1 MKIALLTTK
10 TTHHYYFAKEIGK
23 YCDVLDIFIETQKSD
38 LNTKK
43 KPEENNNKFL
53 EKQIKFEEG
62 LWFQNNFKNF
72 SDIKNINEFPS
83 LNSDDAIN
91 TISKSNYDVGIVYG
105 TSKLNEK
112 LIDSINFPIYNL
124 HGGNPEYYRG
134 LDSHLWSVFH
144 DDKKGLVLCMHVLA
158 KDLDAGDIIFQTN
171 VPIEKGMSLHELRA
185 STTNQCINL
194 TRLLIASIKNKI
206 PLPMRSQ
213 SKKGRYY
220 SSIASDQISKC
231 EKKFSQWTF

>member
-1 MKIALLTTK
+1 MKLALLTTK
-10 TTHHYYFAKEIGK
+10 TTHHYYFAKQIMK
-23 YCDVLDIFIETQKSD
+23 YCDVIDIFIESKNMECSKEEKAEEEHNKFIYKQ
-38 LNTKK
+38 TKFEK
-43 KPEENNNKFL
+43 ELWFENN
-53 EKQIKFEEG
+53 FE
-62 LWFQNNFKNF
+62 NF
-72 SDIKNINEFPS
+72 SDIKNVNEFLS
-83 LNSDDAIN
+83 LSSDDAIN
-91 TISKSNYDVGIVYG
+91 EISKKTYDIGIVYG
-105 TSKLNEK
+105 TSKLKEK

-144 DDKKGLVLCMHVLA
+144 NDKKGLVLCLHVLA

-171 VPIEKGMSLHELRA
+171 IPLEKGMSLHQLRA
-185 STTNQCINL
+185 STTKQCINL
-194 TRLLIASIKNKI
+194 TRLLIESIKNKI

-220 SSIASDQISKC
+220 SSMSNDQIIKC